1 MVTFRNARN
10 VAVGV
15 TVGLAFV
22 TAAPALAAPNP
33 GINGSAFGASL
44 DLLQRP
50 VIGATPLVV
59 LGPNGDLV
67 EDETLSVPAD
77 PLVTVGVLNASTM
90 GDPEA
95 GTSTATGSVA
105 NVDVLPDP
113 SGLGLLESAISADL
127 VSATC
132 DATPNGETGSVVLTN
147 VQINGN
153 DLVDST
159 PGPNT
164 DVTVVGLAS
173 VRLNEQINNPD
184 GSLTVNAIRVKLGND
199 GSVADLIL
207 GSATCGPNRTLASIS
222 ALPTAG
228 LPIAGGLV
236 AAFALGVVVLRRRQM
251 GPFAV

>member
-1 MVTFRNARN
+1 MVTFRNAR
-10 VAVGV
+10 VLAVGV
-15 TVGLAFV
+15 TVGLSFV

-44 DLLQRP
+44 TVDGRQ
-50 VIGATPLVV
+50 VIGRTPLVV
-59 LGPNGDLV
+59 LGPGG
-67 EDETLSVPAD
+67 ERMDETTVSVPAD
-77 PLVTVGVLNASTM
+77 PLVTTGVLNASTE

-105 NVDVLPDP
+105 DVDVLPSP
-113 SGLGLLESAISADL
+113 LGVTPSAISADL

-132 DATPNGETGSVVLTN
+132 NATPDGETGSVVLTN
-147 VQINGN
+147 AQINGT

-164 DVTVVGLAS
+164 DITVNGLAS
-173 VRLNEQINNPD
+173 VVLNEQIENAD
-184 GSLTVNAIRVKLGND
+184 GSLTVNAVRVKLGND

-207 GSATCGPNRTLASIS
+207 GSATCGPNRSLGAIS

-236 AAFALGVVVLRRRQM
+236 AAFVLGAVVLRRRQN
-251 GPFAV
+251 GSVAA